1 MFRTGRSK
9 DPNVENGPF
18 YRSKSLERAVLQI
31 QMLRKGRS
39 IYLGKLWHASITQHN
54 KSAHI
59 TSTHTA
65 HTQLTQHPDTRKAF
79 RVRSSLARF
88 RDRLSQP
95 PLSLLRFVAAEG
107 ICKIQCSRR
116 ALPVFTLARPM
127 GRDPSKASFCN
138 SRCRRD
144 RHRRRQGR
152 RTHPLISRAQKV

>member
-9 DPNVENGPF
+9 DSNVENGPF
-18 YRSKSLERAVLQI
+18 YGSRQVVARIHHPTQQERT
-31 QMLRKGRS
+31 
-39 IYLGKLWHASITQHN
+39 HNQHT
-54 KSAHI
+54 H
-59 TSTHTA
+59 ST